1 MSEDMELA
9 DYLAK
14 GGKLTSPANV
24 PARYRAE
31 LMRLMASFV
40 DSELAGAAGFADR
53 INEAPGLSQ
62 RAAAARIVAEKFEN
76 AANVLAVMGDFGADT
91 RRYAAQHPW
100 AARMPRDADI
110 GQTRQGGDMRLSV
123 FHSPITD
130 WTDSVVMNVLMGK
143 ASLLQ
148 IEELARA
155 SYQPLA
161 EVMREIL
168 AVETRHAV
176 SGIAAL
182 KALAGEPG
190 AMAAIQ
196 TAYAY
201 WHPRVA
207 ASFGAARSSRF
218 EALARLGLR
227 HTPNEALAARWQQDV
242 ADLFTDLG
250 QARAA
255 G

>member
-53 INEAPGLSQ
+53 INEAPGLAQ

-76 AANVLAVMGDFGADT
+76 AARVLAVMGDFGADT
-91 RRYAAQHPW
+91 QRYAAQHPW
-100 AARMPRDADI
+100 AARLPRDADI
-110 GQTRQGGDMRLSV
+110 GQSRQGGDMRLSV
-123 FHSPITD
+123 FHYPIAD

-148 IEELARA
+148 IEELARC

-161 EVMREIL
+161 EAMREIL
-168 AVETRHAV
+168 AVETRHVA

-182 KALAGEPG
+182 RALAGLPEQH
-190 AMAAIQ
+190 AAIQ
-196 TAYAY
+196 TAFAY

-207 ASFGAARSSRF
+207 ATFGAARSSRF
-218 EALARLGLR
+218 DSLNRFGLR
-227 HTPNEALAARWQQDV
+227 HVPNDTLAALWQQQV
-242 ADLFTDLG
+242 ADLFTELG
-250 QARAA
+250 TA
-255 G
+255 